1 MSKEKPYHEPTEAER
16 VEAKALH
23 RHTLE
28 VRLKKDEERLEKK
41 HKLEDA
47 ERKAH
52 FEFLNRVFTEEDR
65 HHVTELTGA
74 AVHAG
79 EFEVEILRFPAS
91 YLTDGGRAINNADPN
106 WPDSLTGYAA
116 SMYAAYADISKP
128 LGYKLVARVLDYPNG
143 MIGEIG
149 FYLEW

>member
-1 MSKEKPYHEPTEAER
+1 MSTEKPYHEPSDAER
-16 VEAKALH
+16 VEAKSLH
-23 RHTLE
+23 RHTME

-41 HKLEDA
+41 HKQQQA
-47 ERKAH
+47 EQKAH

-65 HHVTELTGA
+65 HRVTELTGA

-79 EFEVEILRFPAS
+79 EFEVEILRFPAAF
-91 YLTDGGRAINNADPN
+91 LTDGGRAINNADEH
-106 WPDSLTGYAA
+106 WPETLTGYAA

-128 LGYKLVARVLDYPNG
+128 LGYKLAARVLDYPNG

-149 FYLEW
+149 IFLEW